1 MNIENAYKILNL
13 DKSASQEDIFNSR
26 VALTNMLLDSFDK
39 KEIVEEEYQQKAAEL
54 KEAYSTAI
62 HSLNNKDNKKELE
75 SYIKPEKEKVSA
87 SSITAKRGRLIRKI
101 KSQIKNLKK
110 SKKTPEDEE
119 NLKKL
124 ENLLEEEIENHK
136 EQLTDRY
143 HKEFLD
149 KKATFSDIFT
159 ALPRGL
165 GIQIKKIGNCIDE
178 LKIAKNNKERIA
190 GVFDLV
196 KEAGILAATP
206 FTFLGKFV
214 IKHWYIPVAIL
225 AALYELGQHSIIRRY

>member
-101 KSQIKNLKK
+101 KSQIK
-110 SKKTPEDEE
+110 